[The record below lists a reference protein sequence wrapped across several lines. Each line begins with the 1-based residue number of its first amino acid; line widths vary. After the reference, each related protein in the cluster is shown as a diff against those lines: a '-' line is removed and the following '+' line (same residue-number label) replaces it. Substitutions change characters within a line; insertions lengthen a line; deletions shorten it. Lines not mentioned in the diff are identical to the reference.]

1 MPVCFAWGIASVS
14 DLPRESITGL
24 PGGAQAAEMV
34 PGELSP
40 DVVIAPPRPGGD
52 TVYLCAVDGEGNGC
66 SFINSN
72 YMGFGSGARLKKERK
87 NVFTYF
93 IR

>member
-1 MPVCFAWGIASVS
+1 
-14 DLPRESITGL
+14 
-24 PGGAQAAEMV
+24 MV

-40 DVVIAPPRPGGD
+40 DVVTAPPRPGGD

-72 YMGFGSGARLKKERK
+72 YMGFGSGARLKRKKERK
-87 NVFTYF
+87 YL
-93 IR
+93 